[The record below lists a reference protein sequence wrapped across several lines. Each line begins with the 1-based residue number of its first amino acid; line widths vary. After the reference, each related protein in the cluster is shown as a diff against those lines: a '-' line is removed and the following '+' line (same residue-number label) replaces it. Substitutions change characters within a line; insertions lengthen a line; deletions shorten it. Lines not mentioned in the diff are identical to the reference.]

1 MIKKSYYQR
10 REDELKILISK
21 AKVRNG
27 LTDEGLAK
35 KIGMP
40 LSTFRKQ
47 KMHPGSMRMDYVW
60 LLEELAGIGK
70 EVNLYD

>member
-1 MIKKSYYQR
+1 MPKKSYYQR
-10 REDELKILISK
+10 REDELKILI
-21 AKVRNG
+21 AKVKVKND

-40 LSTFRKQ
+40 LSTFRKA
-47 KMHPGSMRMDYVW
+47 KMRPGSMRVGYVW